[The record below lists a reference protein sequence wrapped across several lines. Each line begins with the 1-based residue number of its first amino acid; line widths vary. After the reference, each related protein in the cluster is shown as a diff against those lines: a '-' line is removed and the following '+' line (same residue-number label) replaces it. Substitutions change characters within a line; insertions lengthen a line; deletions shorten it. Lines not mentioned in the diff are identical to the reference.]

1 MRVAAT
7 LTGPEHGRPQ
17 RLHTPRLLPT
27 YAPVGSGGRTPGH
40 IPVRP
45 RVARPDA
52 VFPRVP
58 PSVETVLHH
67 LFPDKPALGSWE
79 QNGDPDDS
87 KTSIHRDVLICQ
99 PGVYFSNRGVRNT
112 RSKDRSRGVSRK
124 VLQTTNGYERLYDA
138 WAKDGIDAVV
148 NFGPEHTLPGARSQG
163 AFIGLRTAL
172 ARSKPWMAGR
182 WDLVRKQ
189 LRFAPSS
196 PDVDCVEGG
205 LVRTLPVDEV
215 PRPPAAFDP
224 CPQVLS
230 APYRKMGGAR
240 RKAAGDGPA

>member
-1 MRVAAT
+1 M
-7 LTGPEHGRPQ
+7 
-17 RLHTPRLLPT
+17 
-27 YAPVGSGGRTPGH
+27 
-40 IPVRP
+40 
-45 RVARPDA
+45 
-52 VFPRVP
+52 
-58 PSVETVLHH
+58 
-67 LFPDKPALGSWE
+67 
-79 QNGDPDDS
+79 
-87 KTSIHRDVLICQ
+87 
-99 PGVYFSNRGVRNT
+99 
-112 RSKDRSRGVSRK
+112 SRK

-163 AFIGLRTAL
+163 AFISLRTAL

-196 PDVDCVEGG
+196 RDVDCVEGG

-230 APYRKMGGAR
+230 APYRKMAELEGKLQAMDQPDWE
-240 RKAAGDGPA
+240 AAMKLVLGEHEVAAA